1 MSNSEQTNTE
11 SPDIIEE
18 IIPGKNDDYNNKSI
32 NQNNNNNQKP
42 FIENYNEKESAL
54 AVIEEAT
61 EDSTKS
67 IDRDT
72 DKAQNQISLNT
83 TAIIDAQEQTKT
95 TKEITENYLELQK
108 YNIDSFQSIF
118 IPYFQNVQNQ
128 FWSNQEFFQGISKM
142 YYRWFNNY
150 AENMLTFSKKW
161 NNIAFTKAG
170 YFNSEINKATR

>member
-1 MSNSEQTNTE
+1 MSNGEQTNTE

-32 NQNNNNNQKP
+32 NQNNNNNQP
-42 FIENYNEKESAL
+42 AFIEKYNEKEAAL
-54 AVIEEAT
+54 DVIHDM

-128 FWSNQEFFQGISKM
+128 FWGNQEFFQSISKM
-142 YYRWFNNY
+142 YYRWVNNY
-150 AENMLTFSKKW
+150 AENMFAFSKMW
-161 NNIAFTKAG
+161 NNIAFPNAG
-170 YFNSEINKATR
+170 FFNTEIKSH

>member
-1 MSNSEQTNTE
+1 MSNNDRNETT

-32 NQNNNNNQKP
+32 NQNNNNNQQP

-72 DKAQNQISLNT
+72 DKAQNKVSLNT
-83 TAIIDAQEQTKT
+83 TAIVDAQEQT

-128 FWSNQEFFQGISKM
+128 FWGNQEFFQSISKM
-142 YYRWFNNY
+142 YYRWVNNY
-150 AENMLTFSKKW
+150 AENMFAFSKMW
-161 NNIAFTKAG
+161 NNIAFPNAG
-170 YFNSEINKATR
+170 FFNTEIKSH